1 MNSIHYSITSFNPLA
16 HVFDIR
22 LSIKN
27 PALDGQKL
35 RLPTWIPGSYMI
47 RDFAKNI
54 IEIKASSQQQNIA
67 LTQLDK
73 STWQLASLDNKQEV
87 LIEYSVYAWDL
98 SVRTA
103 HLDQTH
109 GFFNGTSVFLEVI
122 DQEQLPCQVTIKK
135 PDQEQCKQWQC
146 ATSLSKSNVDADG
159 FGDYK
164 ADNYDDLID
173 HPVEMAA
180 FKKLSFKA
188 CGVPHDIVLTGQF
201 ECDEQRIINDLTTIC
216 EHHIKFFGEP
226 APIDHYVFLIM
237 VVGDGYGGL
246 EHRASTSL
254 LVSRKDLPQ
263 IGQTDVNN
271 DYRQFLGLC
280 SHEYFHTWNVKRM
293 KPAVFLEADLSSE
306 TYTPLLWAFE
316 GITSYYD
323 DLALVRTGLID
334 ETSYYELLAQ
344 TITRVLKTKG
354 RFKQTIAESSFN
366 AWTKFYKQ
374 DENAQNAIISY
385 YAKGTLVAL
394 CLDLTIRNDSNN
406 QYALDDV
413 MRLLWQDYLAGN
425 TGFNDDSIQLKM
437 EQLLNRSYTALF
449 NSFLYSVDEL
459 PIKALLTSVNVDLQL
474 FAPASQSDKG
484 GQAITS
490 PASSD
495 FGAFIQQ
502 KDEYLSIVRIT
513 ENGPAQLSGL
523 SAGDQIIAVNKIKL
537 TLQQFESLLSLKQP
551 NDTLS
556 VVAFRRDELMSFEV
570 NLGTPESNIALL
582 INQDESPKTLTAWPN
597 ALK

>member
-1 MNSIHYSITSFNPLA
+1 MNFIHYSITSFNPLA
-16 HVFDIR
+16 HIFDIE

-27 PALDGQKL
+27 PKLDGQTL

-54 IEIKASSQQQNIA
+54 IEIKAFSNQQTIV

-73 STWQLASLDNKQEV
+73 STWQLAPLENEQEV
-87 LIEYSVYAWDL
+87 TIKYSVYAWDL

-109 GFFNGTSVFLEVI
+109 GFFNGTSVFLEVM
-122 DQEQLPCQVTIKK
+122 EQQKTPCQVTINK
-135 PDQEQCKQWQC
+135 PALEQCNDWQC
-146 ATSLSKSNVDADG
+146 ATSLRKSNVSTDG
-159 FGDYK
+159 FGDYQ
-164 ADNYDDLID
+164 ADNYDELID

-180 FKKLSFKA
+180 FKKLSFSA
-188 CGVPHDIVLTGQF
+188 CGVPHDVVLTGQF

-216 EHHIKFFGEP
+216 EHHIQFFGNP
-226 APIDHYVFLIM
+226 APIEHYVFLIM

-263 IGQTDVNN
+263 IGQTDVND

-293 KPAVFLEADLSSE
+293 KPTVFLEADLSSE

-323 DLALVRTGLID
+323 DLALVRTGLIS

-344 TITRVLKTKG
+344 TITRVFKTKG

-394 CLDLTIRNDSNN
+394 CLDLTLRKDSNN
-406 QYALDDV
+406 EYALDDV
-413 MRLLWQDYLAGN
+413 MRLLWQDYLAGSA
-425 TGFNDDSIQLKM
+425 GFDDDSIQLKM
-437 EQLLNRSYTALF
+437 EQLLYRSYSELF
-449 NSFLYSVDEL
+449 NSMLHSVDEL
-459 PIKALLTSVNVDLQL
+459 PLKALLETVGVNLET
-474 FAPASQSDKG
+474 FAPATQNDKG
-484 GQAITS
+484 GKVITT
-490 PASSD
+490 PAKSD
-495 FGAFIQQ
+495 FGAFLLQ
-502 KDEYLSIVRIT
+502 KGEAISIVRMN

-523 SAGDQIIAVNKIKL
+523 SAGDQIIAVNHIRL
-537 TLQQFESLLSLKQP
+537 SLQQFEDLLRLKVPQA
-551 NDTLS
+551 TLKIT
-556 VVAFRRDELMSFEV
+556 AFRRDELMTFDV
-570 NLGTPESNIALL
+570 VLGEPECNIALL
-582 INQDESPKTLTAWPN
+582 SNVSESPKKNAAWPN